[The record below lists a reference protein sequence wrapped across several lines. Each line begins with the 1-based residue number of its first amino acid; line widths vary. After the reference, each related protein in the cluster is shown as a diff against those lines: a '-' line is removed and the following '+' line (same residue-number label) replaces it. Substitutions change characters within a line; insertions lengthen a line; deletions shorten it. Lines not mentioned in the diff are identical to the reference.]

1 MLCEIQRSIRHG
13 LCPQGIYK
21 LEVVSYSSKSFHS
34 VNRNCKLIKESK
46 QIYSRSPLG
55 SITTLILQLMSFSKA
70 VVTKLYLT
78 LNDPMDCSPASLLS
92 PWDFPGKNIGV
103 DYHFLFQGIFP
114 TQGSNSHLLC
124 LLHCR
129 QILNHWATRETLSLR
144 QRGCL
149 PLLLHP
155 LCPLSLLPL
164 PSPPLSS
171 SFFFVVHIITFS
183 SIVFQCLQIIFHP
196 QSYLLSLCF

>member
-1 MLCEIQRSIRHG
+1 MKTSLVLTGLNVFPGVYLLLFLPLSYVQLFETPWTIAGRLLCLWNS
-13 LCPQGIYK
+13 
-21 LEVVSYSSKSFHS
+21 
-34 VNRNCKLIKESK
+34 
-46 QIYSRSPLG
+46 
-55 SITTLILQLMSFSKA
+55 
-70 VVTKLYLT
+70 
-78 LNDPMDCSPASLLS
+78 
-92 PWDFPGKNIGV
+92 PGKNIGV

-129 QILNHWATRETLSLR
+129 QILNHWAARETLSLR
-144 QRGCL
+144 QRWCL
-149 PLLLHP
+149 SLLLHP

-183 SIVFQCLQIIFHP
+183 SIVFQCLQIIFDP